1 MSRDVI
7 GSEPRGVVRATQ
19 LIQFRTSGIA
29 LPRTL
34 GTLIPLS
41 LPGHAALMRQV
52 NQQGII
58 VFLFVS
64 HLPPLSGVVTSYVAG
79 NKTRD
84 AQHPRFKHPL
94 TSSLELFL

>member
-64 HLPPLSGVVTSYVAG
+64 HLPPFVRRRHQLCSR
-79 NKTRD
+79 K
-84 AQHPRFKHPL
+84 
-94 TSSLELFL
+94 